1 MPRRWELRHQGT
13 RHTKA
18 RRTALTRQA
27 CAAHHSSIDA
37 GVRWAAACA
46 GIDVTSFWAKRG
58 YCADACL
65 PPEAWAL
72 LVDGFG
78 NSRVMSK
85 EI

>member
-1 MPRRWELRHQGT
+1 M
-13 RHTKA
+13 
-18 RRTALTRQA
+18 
-27 CAAHHSSIDA
+27 
-37 GVRWAAACA
+37 RWAAACA
-46 GIDVTSFWAKRG
+46 GIDVMPFWAKRG

-85 EI
+85 EIAQS

>member
-1 MPRRWELRHQGT
+1 MYIYNVEQPSPA
-13 RHTKA
+13 KPA
-18 RRTALTRQA
+18 PPITALST
-27 CAAHHSSIDA
+27 HA